1 MVKNQPA
8 KAKDAVSVAKTGMI
22 PGGGN
27 GNPFQYSCKENS
39 MNRGAG
45 VTELDTTQHICTHA
59 SNVIFTMPHIQ
70 SKFIGYTKKT
80 FKIRRKPGKLE

>member
-27 GNPFQYSCKENS
+27 GNPLQYSCKENS
-39 MNRGAG
+39 MNRGAWG
-45 VTELDTTQHICTHA
+45 HRVGHDSAHMHARKQCHIHNA
-59 SNVIFTMPHIQ
+59 PHSI
-70 SKFIGYTKKT
+70 
-80 FKIRRKPGKLE
+80 KIYWIYKEDF